1 MRRWVY
7 SPSYQA
13 TLKVLKAA
21 RHEAGLTQKTVADR
35 LGKPP
40 SFIAK
45 IELGERRL
53 DLVEFVAIAR
63 VFGLTPEDL
72 MARIAAELPEQLEF

>member
-1 MRRWVY
+1 
-7 SPSYQA
+7 
-13 TLKVLKAA
+13 LKVLRAA
-21 RHEAGLTQKTVADR
+21 RHEAGLSQKAVADR

-40 SFIAK
+40 SFVAK

-63 VFGLTPEDL
+63 VFGLTAEDL
-72 MARIAAELPEQLEF
+72 MARIAAELPEQLDF

>member
-1 MRRWVY
+1 MVEARR
-7 SPSYQA
+7 
-13 TLKVLKAA
+13 
-21 RHEAGLTQKTVADR
+21 EAGLSQKTLSER

-45 IELGERRL
+45 IEIGERRL

-63 VFGLTPEDL
+63 ALGVDEHELFARVVRGLP
-72 MARIAAELPEQLEF
+72 AELAI